1 MVTFNFVKWPKTYIC
16 QEIPHSVKIGSLQKG
31 ACRVPAIKRPEQ
43 KIQDTL
49 VDGYVTITIYLQ
61 IS

>member
-1 MVTFNFVKWPKTYIC
+1 MAQDIYNC

-43 KIQDTL
+43 KLKDTL